1 MPFEESSP
9 VAEQPCTPVS
19 TPLTAEDD
27 QRIIDAFDAAIPHIV
42 DPTTGLV
49 NDPYQYACQ
58 LVGALTPYNATS
70 LAAHFQIMLAF
81 YCRIALNPLTDNFWE
96 IVDALD
102 GKALLFS
109 ENNGNHDCV
118 ASVNTLSSMIRNIL
132 TNP

>member
-27 QRIIDAFDAAIPHIV
+27 QRIIDRFDAANPYV

-49 NDPYQYACQ
+49 NDPYQYARR

-70 LAAHFQIMLAF
+70 LASHFQIMLAF

-102 GKALLFS
+102 RKAMHYT
-109 ENNGNHDCV
+109 ENGHHDC
-118 ASVNTLSSMIRNIL
+118 AESINTLSSMIRNIL